1 MSLKEYL
8 IGDTIRFTWINS
20 GTTPSTITLA
30 IFTGSESVVSSLS
43 MTSSGNG
50 HFYHDYTTVESS
62 AYYVAESKATIG
74 GKPYKNRTSFKTV
87 FSEVD

>member
-20 GTTPSTITLA
+20 GVTPTSITMA
-30 IFTGSESVVSSLS
+30 IFTGSETVISSLS
-43 MTSSGNG
+43 MTSSGDG
-50 HFYHDYTTVESS
+50 HYYHDYTTVESS
-62 AYYVAESKATIG
+62 AYYVGESKATIG

-87 FSEVD
+87 LDEVD